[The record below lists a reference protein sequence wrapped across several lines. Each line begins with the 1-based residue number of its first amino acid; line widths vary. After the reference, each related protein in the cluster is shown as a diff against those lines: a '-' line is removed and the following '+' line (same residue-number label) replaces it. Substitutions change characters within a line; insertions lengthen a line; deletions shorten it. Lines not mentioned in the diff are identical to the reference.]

1 MEKVLQIPLLSD
13 FSSINL
19 ISMYRLVNLSAFD
32 RDEKKK
38 NIIQTCNEKE
48 RAYGDTR
55 AYILYIN
62 YVLNLQ

>member
-32 RDEKKK
+32 REEQKK
-38 NIIQTCNEKE
+38 IIQTCNEKQ